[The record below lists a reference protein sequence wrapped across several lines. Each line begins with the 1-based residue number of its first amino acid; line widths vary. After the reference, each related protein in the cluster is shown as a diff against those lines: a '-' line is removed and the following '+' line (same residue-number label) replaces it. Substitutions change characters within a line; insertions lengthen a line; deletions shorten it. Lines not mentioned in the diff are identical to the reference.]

1 MEREG
6 EALTQ
11 VKHTALTTP
20 EANRQERHLAAMRSP
35 IQVTHA
41 VALTKRVTVHEKY
54 ANDMED
60 VASIF
65 GQTAYALRHVACN
78 GLNRLHICG

>member
-1 MEREG
+1 
-6 EALTQ
+6 
-11 VKHTALTTP
+11 
-20 EANRQERHLAAMRSP
+20 MRSP

-65 GQTAYALRHVACN
+65 V
-78 GLNRLHICG
+78 RLLTRVGRGRRVLQDAQRMTRESSTRPEPRFLYVYTGA

>member
-1 MEREG
+1 
-6 EALTQ
+6 
-11 VKHTALTTP
+11 
-20 EANRQERHLAAMRSP
+20 MRSP

-60 VASIF
+60 VASIVVRLLTRC
-65 GQTAYALRHVACN
+65 GTCACN
-78 GLNRLHICG
+78 RLNRLYMCG